1 MATETIDRPMTA
13 DEYVERAESAP
24 TDVTWELI
32 DGQLKER
39 PMTTRGP
46 EHCEAIARTAYVLTA
61 WLDSAAVR
69 DGIIAAGEARCRISI
84 DPDTIVGIDVAFFR
98 GQEFVN
104 RPEGVKFYD
113 GPPVLAVEVL
123 SPSDE
128 HGNINQRIRQF
139 LAAGVAQVWVANPE
153 FQTITV
159 HRSDADP
166 VMYASRQEIEGGG
179 DLPGFRARVATL
191 FTGARRSQ

>member
-1 MATETIDRPMTA
+1 MAADTIDRPMTA

-24 TDVTWELI
+24 SDVTWELI

-39 PMTTRGP
+39 FMTTRGP
-46 EHCEAIARTAYVLTA
+46 RHSEAIGRITLLLAT
-61 WLDSAAVR
+61 WLESTGDQDGVIAV
-69 DGIIAAGEARCRISI
+69 GEARCRLTT

-98 GQEFVN
+98 GREHTHL
-104 RPEGVKFYD
+104 PDDAKFYD

-139 LAAGVAQVWVANPE
+139 LAAGVAQVWIANPE

-159 HRSDADP
+159 HRPEVEP
-166 VMYASRQEIEGGG
+166 VMFSARQEIDGGR
-179 DLPGFRARVATL
+179 DLPGFRAGVATL
-191 FTGARRSQ
+191 FTGTRRSQ

>member
-1 MATETIDRPMTA
+1 MATDTIDRPMTA

-24 TDVTWELI
+24 SDVTWELI

-39 PMTTRGP
+39 FMTTRGP
-46 EHCEAIARTAYVLTA
+46 RHASAIARVTYCLTA
-61 WLDSAAVR
+61 WLESTLVQ
-69 DGIIAAGEARCRISI
+69 DGVIATGEARCRIAT
-84 DPDTIVGIDVAFFR
+84 DPDTIVGIDVAYFR
-98 GQEFVN
+98 GREHVDLSDDA
-104 RPEGVKFYD
+104 KFYD

-139 LAAGVAQVWVANPE
+139 LAAGVAQVWIANPE

-159 HRSDADP
+159 HRPDAEP
-166 VMYASRQEIEGGG
+166 VMYASRQEIDGGA

-191 FTGARRSQ
+191 FTGSRRTP

>member
-1 MATETIDRPMTA
+1 MATDIIDRPMTA
-13 DEYVERAESAP
+13 DEFVERAESAP
-24 TDVTWELI
+24 SNVTWELI
-32 DGQLKER
+32 EGQLRER

-46 EHCEAIARTAYVLTA
+46 RHSEAIIRLGQVLA
-61 WLDSAAVR
+61 NWLDAHPEI
-69 DGIIAAGEARCRISI
+69 DGKVVGGEARCRLVT
-84 DPDTIVGIDVAFFR
+84 DPDTIVGIDVAYFR
-98 GQEFVN
+98 GREHV
-104 RPEGVKFYD
+104 ELADDAKFYD

-159 HRSDADP
+159 HRSDAEP
-166 VMYASRQEIEGGG
+166 VMYASRQEIDGGT
-179 DLPGFRARVATL
+179 DLPGFRAQVATL
-191 FTGARRSQ
+191 FTGHRRTP